1 MHGMHYEG
9 NVLLDETVQ
18 LPLAAA
24 EDLDPAAKAD
34 VLDEPTWKWAL
45 RSNVLKKT
53 YEIMRE
59 KVYPLLEVREGTW
72 KAPMRSGLARRGRRS
87 SRCTSTCTRVT
98 TSS

>member
-1 MHGMHYEG
+1 MHYEG

-53 YEIMRE
+53 YEIMRGRE
-59 KVYPLLEVREGTW
+59 SIPADGGAGEGTW
-72 KAPMRSGLARRGRRS
+72 KAPMPSGPARRGWPS
-87 SRCTSTCTRVT
+87 PRCTSTCTRAT
-98 TSS
+98 MSS